1 MNWVRGARL
10 MVLFLVA
17 SLGAGCAG
25 AGFDLEDLSEEPLA
39 FVYRT
44 REESERR
51 VEILERARTPG
62 HTKVSGGSYDASY
75 LRVEDAVEAFG
86 FGQTREEK
94 AATLLGRMAGLTT
107 PTETITVYDFALGG
121 DRPFDWSPD
130 RRRLLFR
137 SLRGHEIQLFE
148 WDRETGHVRALT
160 SGPGSHRSGCYGPGG
175 RLAYSRHLPGVDGS
189 GYESRIW
196 ATGAGG
202 GAPRPVTPGPNDA
215 MPDWSPDGKLIAYQT
230 IGRDGRETIAVIDV
244 DAEGEPAPRFLGRGR
259 NPTFSPDGQWIVY
272 SARTRGSWK
281 LFLVH
286 PNGLGK
292 RALGSSARDEHDPA
306 VSPDGRFVV
315 YVADDDERQ
324 KLRVRSFDGS
334 GDRPLLLDG
343 DGAAPVW

>member
-1 MNWVRGARL
+1 MTGAAAGRAL
-10 MVLFLVA
+10 AIALVA
-17 SLGAGCAG
+17 TLGAGCVG
-25 AGFDLEDLSEEPLA
+25 AGFDLEDLPDEPLA

-51 VEILERARTPG
+51 VEILERARVPG
-62 HTKVSGGSYDASY
+62 HTKVKSGSYDASY
-75 LRVEDAVEAFG
+75 LRMEDAVEAFG

-94 AATLLGRMAGLTT
+94 AATLLGRMAGMT
-107 PTETITVYDFALGG
+107 PADETVAPYDFALGG

-130 RRRLLFR
+130 YRRLMFR

-160 SGPGSHRSGCYGPGG
+160 SGPGSHRSGCYGPEG
-175 RLAYSRHLPGVDGS
+175 RLAYSRHLRTVDRS
-189 GYESRIW
+189 AYESRIW
-196 ATGAGG
+196 VTEAGG
-202 GAPRPVTPGPNDA
+202 GAPRPVSPGPHDA
-215 MPDWSPDGKLIAYQT
+215 MPEWSPDGKLLVYQT
-230 IGRDGRETIAVIDV
+230 LGRDGRETIAVVDV
-244 DAEGEPAPRFLGRGR
+244 DAEGEPAPRLLGRGR

-292 RALGSSARDEHDPA
+292 RALGSSSREEHDPA

-343 DGAAPVW
+343 DGASPVW